1 MSKHDLTYNG
11 WANYETWLANIWI
24 DNDQIIHNE
33 IMEYWKELNNGEHG
47 NLSQEERRHKL
58 STKIDEVLTQMVGL
72 DTPEG
77 NSGLKADFLSQ
88 SLREVNTTELANH
101 FATE

>member
-1 MSKHDLTYNG
+1 MADVTYNG

-24 DNDQIIHNE
+24 DNDQWIHDT
-33 IMEYWKELNNGEHG
+33 IADYWKELKNGEHG
-47 NLSQEERRHKL
+47 NLSQEERRHRL
-58 STKIDEVLTQMVGL
+58 STRIDEVLTQMVGL

-77 NSGLKADFLSQ
+77 ASGLKGDFLSQ
-88 SLREVNTTELANH
+88 ALRDVNTTELANH